1 MTSKGNLNRRAFLTR
16 SCRAIGVGALLFN
29 GPKSGKAYAARV
41 TPSDQVRTAVIGTGG
56 MGGRHVEA
64 LAENPNC
71 HLQVL
76 CDVAKGRYVNR
87 QDKVEEMTGRRPEGI
102 QDFRYVLDR
111 DDIDGI
117 FIATPDHWHPLLTI
131 LGCQA
136 GKDVY
141 VEKPAC
147 PTVAEGR
154 AMVEAAR
161 RYGRIVQL
169 GTQQRSMPVFQK
181 AIDVIKSGRLG
192 TVTSATAWVGPNG
205 WGVGRAIEEVP
216 AGLDWDLWL
225 GPAPYEPFSME
236 RYGGFMGNHDY
247 ARGGQLTN
255 WGVHLMDILHWGIG
269 QDQPMNVQAV
279 GSASRGGAG
288 AHNFETIEAI
298 FEYPGVNVTWE
309 QRHSNEQEGKGL
321 GIMFQGTEGRLLVDR
336 ATYKVLPDALGIE
349 EFVGEPERSW
359 ANPDHHNNFFDCI
372 RTRKKPAAEI
382 EQGVRST
389 IPVLLAG
396 IALKTRRKL
405 NWDAVNEQFIHD
417 DAANRYL
424 SRAYRPPWKL

>member
-1 MTSKGNLNRRAFLTR
+1 MSSKNTLNRRKFLTR
-16 SCRAIGVGALLFN
+16 SCRSIGIGATLFT
-29 GPKSGKAYAARV
+29 GLQSGRAHAARV
-41 TPSDQVRTAVIGTGG
+41 TPSDQVRVAVIGTGG

-71 HLQVL
+71 HMTVL
-76 CDVAKGRYVNR
+76 CDVAKGRYYDR
-87 QDKVEEMTGRRPEGI
+87 LGKVEEMTGRRPEGI

-111 DDIDGI
+111 DDVDGI
-117 FIATPDHWHPLLTI
+117 FVATPDHWHPLLTI

-141 VEKPAC
+141 VEKPAS

-161 RYGRIVQL
+161 RYGRVVQL

-181 AIDVIKSGRLG
+181 AIDLVKSGRLG
-192 TVTSATAWVGPNG
+192 TITSARAWVGTNG
-205 WGVGRAIEEVP
+205 WGVGRTVEEVP

-225 GPAPYEPFSME
+225 GPSPYEPFSRE
-236 RYGGFMGNHDY
+236 RFHGFMGDHDY

-269 QDQPMNVQAV
+269 QDTPLNVQAV
-279 GSASRGGAG
+279 GTSPRGGAG
-288 AHNFETIEAI
+288 AHNFESIDAI
-298 FEYPGVNVTWE
+298 FEYPGVNVLWE
-309 QRHSNEQEGKGL
+309 QRHTNDYGGKPL
-321 GIMFQGTEGRLLVDR
+321 GIMFQGTEGRLVVDR
-336 ATYKVLPDALGIE
+336 ATFKVSPDSLGIE

-359 ANPDHHNNFFDCI
+359 ANKDHHNNFFDCV
-372 RTRKKPAAEI
+372 RTRKQPAAEI

-405 NWDAVNEQFIHD
+405 NWDGANEQIIND
-417 DAANRYL
+417 EAANRYL
-424 SRAYRPPWKL
+424 SRAYRPPWHL